1 MHKEIANK
9 LEHDM
14 WDCPVINKYKKAT
27 KLQEYRN
34 ICNTILDTEIFE
46 KVYIFQIS
54 KKDKE

>member
-1 MHKEIANK
+1 MICETVQLSTSTRKQ
-9 LEHDM
+9 
-14 WDCPVINKYKKAT
+14 PV